1 MQLAMKNEE
10 YFETSKMKNLKR
22 GTKILSKKQRG
33 GGGDILFFPR
43 NKRRNSKC
51 KMKCQ
56 ETKKTITNIFL
67 FQQDILNR

>member
-33 GGGDILFFPR
+33 GGGDISFFPR
-43 NKRRNSKC
+43 NKRRN
-51 KMKCQ
+51 
-56 ETKKTITNIFL
+56 
-67 FQQDILNR
+67 